1 MRRTVVLFILV
12 AVLTGCS
19 SPVKQAQV
27 TLVRVDSL
35 KKVDVFV
42 DNKLF
47 TSYIYPANMEKPV
60 LYPVLSAGGTVVT
73 RGFPL
78 EPRPGER
85 VDHPHHVGI
94 WFNYGDVN
102 GYDFWNNSFA
112 IPPENKHLYGQI
124 FHSGIVRTES
134 GPGKGILEVSA
145 LWKAPGDTLNKVLLK
160 EETCYV
166 FSGDD
171 SSRIVDRLT
180 TLTAMDRDVYF
191 KDNKEGLFAIR
202 VDRAFEYPD
211 DKPQVFTD
219 ANGNPTE
226 VKALDNTG
234 VTGKYHSS
242 TGIDGLEVWGKRAD
256 WVSLSGTK
264 DGHPLT
270 IVIFDHPGN
279 PGYPAYWHAR
289 GYGLFAVNNLG
300 QKIFSDGAEE
310 LNFVLKAGES
320 VTFRHRLAIF
330 NGDDQSDEKL
340 NRCFREFAGPEQE

>member
-1 MRRTVVLFILV
+1 MKIHLLLSAMAMAGMLYTCQPVSTQPEVKLVRMDSLNRVDVLF
-12 AVLTGCS
+12 
-19 SPVKQAQV
+19 
-27 TLVRVDSL
+27 
-35 KKVDVFV
+35 
-42 DNKLF
+42 DNEPF
-47 TSYIYPANMEKPV
+47 TSFIYPENMEKAVLFPV
-60 LYPVLSAGGTVVT
+60 RSADGTIIT

-102 GYDFWNNSFA
+102 GYDFWNNSYA
-112 IPPENKHLYGQI
+112 IPAEKKHFYGQI
-124 FHSGIVRTES
+124 FHTAIVRTED
-134 GPGKGILEVSA
+134 GNGRGELEVNA
-145 LWKAPGDTLNKVLLK
+145 RWKAPGDTLNKTLL
-160 EETCYV
+160 EENTTYI

-171 SSRIVDRLT
+171 STRIIDRIT
-180 TLTAMDRDVYF
+180 TLKALDQAVSFT
-191 KDNKEGLFAIR
+191 DNKEGLFAIR

-211 DKPQVFTD
+211 ETPQVFTD

-226 VKALDNTG
+226 VPIMDNSGTTG
-234 VTGKYHSS
+234 FYHSS
-242 TGIDGLEVWGKRAD
+242 EGIDGLEAWGKRAS

-270 IVIFDHPGN
+270 IVIFDHPSN

-300 QKIFSDGAEE
+300 QKIFSDGREE

-320 VTFRHRLAIF
+320 VTFRHRLAVLNGAKISDNELNACF
-330 NGDDQSDEKL
+330 NAFSDLK
-340 NRCFREFAGPEQE
+340 